1 MKSSRA
7 IQLSMVGGFLTVAL
21 IILPLFHETG
31 RLWGGDSVKYLPGM
45 WKYVYILAWVIIVPL
60 GFISVNRKTL
70 SLPFLHAGQQM
81 VEKHLTAFV
90 VAIGIVSMGIFY
102 LLRSE
107 VHFLG
112 DGYSLLSLFSSEN
125 ALYMQFMKSTEV
137 GSTYV
142 IRGLLW
148 LRGSYSESASE
159 TAFQFLSVLSG
170 GIIFWNIAV
179 LAKTLFTSL
188 FERVLFTLALW
199 LTPIVLLFFGYVEF
213 YPFLWVFLTMFIVV
227 SVRSLK
233 NGSSVIPA
241 LLLLGFASFLHLSA
255 TSFGL
260 GAAYLLFLRVSETYS
275 PKVRRI
281 IYWTALVLSGAVTI
295 AVIYFISISFWASS
309 AVLLPLFEGR
319 QEDVNYSIFSLKH
332 VYDIL
337 NLAILMLPAL
347 LIVLPL
353 AFVVRNPFKNRVNLF
368 LLLCG
373 IGGAIFLFTID
384 PRLGMARDW
393 DLMSFT
399 LLPFN
404 ILLLKLA
411 LTFSYESGRRL
422 ALTIVF
428 VNVLGTVGYVW
439 SNTNAVSAEQRF
451 RDLLNMDSEKSRSG
465 WYLWRSYHRSL
476 GEYEIGDLGLKKMH
490 RLFPAYA
497 MANNAYALIER
508 KQLDSAHILLEK
520 VMMIDSMTTEANLLS
535 AVYWGNVGEREKAE
549 KYFTKVYQLQPETLY
564 YYILKF
570 KFYADNR
577 NDSAAIDVAREGLQ
591 LYPEHLELNRKLGVF
606 LALTG
611 RLESAEEQ
619 ANLLERIAPT
629 YHGAYQ
635 IYTMIAVEKGD
646 ETSAKKRLR
655 RFFQFCDGCNE
666 YERMKSRF
674 GYLLTSE

>member
-1 MKSSRA
+1 MNSSKA

-21 IILPLFHETG
+21 ITLPLFHETG
-31 RLWGGDSVKYLPGM
+31 RLWGVDSAKYLPSM
-45 WKYVYILAWVIIVPL
+45 WKNIYILAWVIIVSL
-60 GFISVNRKTL
+60 GFKAVNRKTL

-81 VEKHLTAFV
+81 LERHLTAFV
-90 VAIGIVSMGIFY
+90 VVMGVMSMGIFY

-112 DGYSLLSLFSSEN
+112 DGYTLLSVFSSEN

-148 LRGSYSESASE
+148 LRGSYGESASE
-159 TAFQFLSVLSG
+159 SAFQFLSVLSG
-170 GIIFWNIAV
+170 GIVFWNIAV

-188 FERVLFTLALW
+188 FERVLFTLALCM
-199 LTPIVLLFFGYVEF
+199 TPIVLLFFGYVEF

-260 GAAYLLFLRVSETYS
+260 GAAYLLFLRMSETYS
-275 PKVRRI
+275 PKVKRKI
-281 IYWTALVLSGAVTI
+281 CWTVLVMSGAVTI
-295 AVIYFISISFWASS
+295 AVIYFISNSFWASS

-319 QEDVNYSIFSLKH
+319 QEDINYSIFSFKH

-353 AFVVRNPFKNRVNLF
+353 AFVVRNPFKDRVNLF

-399 LLPFN
+399 ILPFN

-422 ALTIVF
+422 ALIIVF
-428 VNVLGTVGYVW
+428 ANVLGTVGYVW

-451 RDLLNMDSEKSRSG
+451 RDLLIMDSEKSRSG
-465 WYLWRSYHRSL
+465 WYIWRSYYRSL
-476 GEYEIGDLGLKKMH
+476 GEYEIGDIGLKKVQH
-490 RLFPAYA
+490 SFPAYA
-497 MANNAYALIER
+497 MASKAYELIER

-535 AVYWGNVGEREKAE
+535 AVYWGRAGERDKAE
-549 KYFTKVYQLQPETLY
+549 KYFTRVHQLDPVNLGHY
-564 YYILKF
+564 LHKF
-570 KFYADNR
+570 NFYADDR
-577 NDSAAIDVAREGLQ
+577 NDSAAINVARKGLH
-591 LYPEHLELNRKLGVF
+591 LYPENLALNRKLGVF

-611 RLESAEEQ
+611 RFESAEEQ
-619 ANLLERIAPT
+619 ANMLERIAPT
-629 YHGAYQ
+629 YYGAYQ
-635 IYTMIAVEKGD
+635 IYTIVAVGNGD
-646 ETSAKKRLR
+646 EATARKRLR
-655 RFFQFCDGCNE
+655 RFVQFCNGCDV
-666 YERMKSRF
+666 YAAMKSRF
-674 GYLLTSE
+674 GYLLTNE